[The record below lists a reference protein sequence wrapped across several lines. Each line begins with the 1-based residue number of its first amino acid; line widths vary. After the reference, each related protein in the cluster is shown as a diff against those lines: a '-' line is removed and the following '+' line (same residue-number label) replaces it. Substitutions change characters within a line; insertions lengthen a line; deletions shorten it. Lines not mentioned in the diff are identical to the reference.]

1 MQTINQV
8 SATNNQS
15 NAVYQQKKIFI
26 WENRYVE
33 GIFTN
38 STGATITLIAGQLV
52 LRDTAVAK
60 GVKLAVAGATL
71 ADTLG
76 ILAVEGTQDVPA
88 GATALVN
95 YCAEGTVDGTMLALP
110 TGVTLD
116 TVVGAK
122 SVEDIINAL
131 GMHVDRSAV
140 ENTKQ
145 DN

>member
-1 MQTINQV
+1 MQTITQV

-33 GIFTN
+33 ALFTN
-38 STGATITLIAGQLV
+38 GTGATVTLVAGTLV

-60 GVKLAVAGATL
+60 GIKLAVAGSTL
-71 ADTLG
+71 ADTVG

-88 GATALVN
+88 GGTALVN
-95 YCAEGTVDGTMLALP
+95 YCAEGGIDGTQLTLP
-110 TGVTLD
+110 GGVTLD
-116 TVVGAK
+116 TVVGTK
-122 SVEDIINAL
+122 TVEDIINAL